1 MRVVA
6 LLKVGTGWRL
16 RCTAPPTTFCQVRR
30 SNISLAADPKRVF
43 TLLVCCCLLVTHN
56 ANVHFVMPNL
66 CVRRTGLLVMFLSFS
81 VAINT
86 VFTCMLAWLGNNSN
100 YCGRDTYIGA
110 ESVADAPTTP
120 SSTIKIPPLVL
131 VDDSPSLYEL

>member
-1 MRVVA
+1 
-6 LLKVGTGWRL
+6 
-16 RCTAPPTTFCQVRR
+16 
-30 SNISLAADPKRVF
+30 
-43 TLLVCCCLLVTHN
+43 
-56 ANVHFVMPNL
+56 
-66 CVRRTGLLVMFLSFS
+66 MFLSFS

-86 VFTCMLAWLGNNSN
+86 VFTCMLAWLGNTSN

-120 SSTIKIPPLVL
+120 SATIKIPPLVL